1 MIKPGQLVRIGEDH
15 YGLVIEPAPYTPGF
29 PDVHWWYVLMGEKI
43 VSCLQSSLEIIS
55 DAR

>member
-1 MIKPGQLVRIGEDH
+1 MIKPGQLVRVGEDH

-29 PDVHWWYVLMGEKI
+29 PDVHWWYVLMGEKL
-43 VSCLQSSLEIIS
+43 VSCLQSSLEVIS